1 MGNITVKIE
10 NDYTE
15 EVKKAVQDACFVAL
29 DAAGLQGATL
39 AQLELQN
46 NPPRIDTGLLRNSI
60 THAVA
65 GKPAA
70 IRGYHASK
78 GSKRYIKG
86 KNKGKRRSA
95 NAKNAGEVGVG
106 FYAGSAPAADDPQK
120 PFVLI
125 GTNVEYAGYVHEGTS
140 NMAPNRFLKN
150 AIDKNK
156 GELEKIMGSV
166 LRKSMS

>member
-1 MGNITVKIE
+1 MGDITVKIGDD
-10 NDYTE
+10 NTE
-15 EVKKAVQDACFVAL
+15 KIKQALQDAGLVAL

-39 AQLELQN
+39 AKRELQN

-70 IRGYHASK
+70 ISGYRADDPKK
-78 GSKRYIKG
+78 GRQDSGSY
-86 KNKGKRRSA
+86 S
-95 NAKNAGEVGVG
+95 
-106 FYAGSAPAADDPQK
+106 GSAPAADDPKK

-140 NMAPNRFLKN
+140 NMAPNRFIKN
-150 AIDKNK
+150 ALETNQA
-156 GELEKIMGSV
+156 ELEKIIRTV
-166 LRKSMS
+166 LRKLMS